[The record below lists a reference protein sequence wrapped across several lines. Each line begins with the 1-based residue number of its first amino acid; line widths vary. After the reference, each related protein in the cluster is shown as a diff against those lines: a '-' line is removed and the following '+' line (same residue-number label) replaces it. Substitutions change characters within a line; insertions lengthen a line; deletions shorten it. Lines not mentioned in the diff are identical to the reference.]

1 MQGVLFLSVYDINKR
16 LTNSK
21 QARQYLSATIN
32 AFDSGKIDED
42 HARTIG
48 YLIKVLLSAIEQ
60 SDLEERLENLEEIV
74 ENEHKK

>member
-1 MQGVLFLSVYDINKR
+1 MSVYGIDKR

-32 AFDSGKIDED
+32 AFDAGKIDED

-48 YLIKVLLSAIEQ
+48 YLIKVLLSAIDQ
-60 SDLEERLENLEEIV
+60 SELSERVEELEKIV
-74 ENEHKK
+74 NSKGVA